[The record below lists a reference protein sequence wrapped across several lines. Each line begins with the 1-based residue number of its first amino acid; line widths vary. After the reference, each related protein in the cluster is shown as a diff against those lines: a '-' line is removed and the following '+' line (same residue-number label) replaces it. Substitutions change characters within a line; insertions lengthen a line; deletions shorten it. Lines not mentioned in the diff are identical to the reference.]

1 MTIQST
7 DRKAGPFLSGTA
19 LPFEFKVFSKEDIAV
34 IYTDAEGVEVVL
46 VLDSDYSVTLNADQD
61 DNPGGTATLTTSIV
75 SGDRANIIGDLAY
88 DQGTDIRNQGGFE
101 PEIIEDAL
109 DRATIQ
115 IQQLK
120 EITDRTLKTAPG
132 DSRTGDE
139 LLADIFEADASAAA
153 SAAAAEESAN
163 RVDLGALDQAVEDAE
178 AAQLGAQ
185 TAQGLS
191 EDARDQ
197 SQSFAVDAEESA
209 SLAEAAKAE
218 SQTARDAAFVNA
230 DVYAS
235 TAAGLAATTVGD
247 QFQVVDGLYVF
258 RYLHETGPVATEVA
272 RYPSASFV
280 AGLTLFPNSADA
292 DSNEL
297 AVFSR
302 IKSLRLYGADPS
314 KFYFVTNFFWKDV
327 GTRLNLTIAQAD
339 DESGTS
345 VASVAL
351 FSLGSGA
358 DAYTG
363 HQELIL
369 DPVSGSGI
377 SAAAVIDFSDS
388 SSFAIYAP
396 GSPEGYE
403 IRVLSKEVIQNNQ
416 AGEAVAQEQILST
429 LNNQSVAGWK
439 IPFVDTILND
449 YLIKA
454 VRSIWLYGADPANQY
469 IVSAFNFEQFA
480 GIPLT
485 RAIIDIKDLTNDVV
499 VCRYRYQVG
508 TAPSIADFLLE
519 MPTTIKLNDE
529 LLSPKTQVYA
539 VMEIDREAIT
549 AYATENPTTRVQGG
563 IHESRVMSDDRIADY
578 LDRDFWHET
587 IPVGAGQT
595 YTTLRG
601 ALEGLYRDG
610 SIGDFTCDRSH
621 YHNRILIDLIDDGE
635 YNATLLTIPEFVEV
649 RGNGR
654 DRTFIRKENND
665 PDALLE
671 AHLDTKFFD
680 CTIVSETGNGSSGS
694 GEYCIH
700 SDDFNNRVIG
710 GKAQNRRLRQKFKR
724 LRLVGGDDQDTWLYG
739 SGISSGQTMRFEDVI
754 LEHRNSS
761 PTFAALGIHNTG
773 PTLSVPDLTVSEKPA
788 FLELVGVRSLDM
800 SSVALYLQSLHTSAK
815 CCATLIDC
823 DFSMVV
829 QEIASGGEVIT
840 DRAADRFQWDIGGV
854 HSGPIRQSDPDGA
867 FVLATAAGATVT
879 GDASALIFGDIDEL
893 GRGELW
899 IKDGT
904 IKSLGSR
911 LGDCSSVSKT
921 LTINGVSHVFSTD
934 LTAVSNATIIAAING
949 SIPLNPVSEVD
960 IQLESFPDT
969 GFTRKALNDSGVTI
983 PKGRFVK
990 RTGQGT
996 IALAQPGD
1004 PIFGW
1009 AYRDILNGLVGNVV
1023 ITKQIAQDY
1032 IEGANSS
1039 TGSWGLST
1047 DGVLDYAATQKIG
1060 YTQGGVVY
1068 LF

>member
-1 MTIQST
+1 MPIDLNQKIQ
-7 DRKAGPFLSGTA
+7 
-19 LPFEFKVFSKEDIAV
+19 EFGD
-34 IYTDAEGVEVVL
+34 
-46 VLDSDYSVTLNADQD
+46 NADRVDQWVNDPEKYVDKNGQD
-61 DNPGGTATLTTSIV
+61 VKSIPKL
-75 SGDRANIIGDLAY
+75 I
-88 DQGTDIRNQGGFE
+88 
-101 PEIIEDAL
+101 
-109 DRATIQ
+109 
-115 IQQLK
+115 
-120 EITDRTLKTAPG
+120 
-132 DSRTGDE
+132 DE
-139 LLADIFEADASAAA
+139 LNVSVQATAAGVARDEAVEQAGISSTQAGISTTQAGIATAQALISTANASATAA
-153 SAAAAEESAN
+153 DTIAA
-163 RVDLGALDQAVEDAE
+163 
-178 AAQLGAQ
+178 
-185 TAQGLS
+185 
-191 EDARDQ
+191 
-197 SQSFAVDAEESA
+197 
-209 SLAEAAKAE
+209 
-218 SQTARDAAFVNA
+218 QTARDAAFVNA
-230 DVYAS
+230 DVYVS

-247 QFQVVDGLYVF
+247 QFQVVDGRFIL

-272 RYPSASFV
+272 RYPSASYV
-280 AGLTLFPNSADA
+280 AGLTLFPNSAGA
-292 DSNEL
+292 GSNEL

-327 GTRLNLTIAQAD
+327 GTRLNVTIAQAD

-358 DAYTG
+358 DTYTG
-363 HQELIL
+363 HQELTL

-377 SAAAVIDFSDS
+377 SASAVIDFSNS
-388 SSFAIYAP
+388 AAFAIYAS

-403 IRVLSKEVIQNNQ
+403 VRVLNKDVIQNNQ
-416 AGEAVAQEQILST
+416 AGEAVAQEQILET
-429 LNNQSVAGWK
+429 LNSTSVAGWK

-454 VRSIWLYGADPANQY
+454 IRSIWLYGVDPANQY

-480 GIPLT
+480 GTPLT

-499 VCRYRYQVG
+499 VCRYRYQVNS
-508 TAPSIADFLLE
+508 APLIADFLLGI
-519 MPTTIKLNDE
+519 PTTIKLSDE
-529 LLSPKTQVYA
+529 LLSPKTKVYA
-539 VMEIDREAIT
+539 VMEIDREIIT
-549 AYATENPTTRVQGG
+549 AYRTENPTTTVQGG
-563 IHESRVMSDDRIADY
+563 IHESRIMSDEQIADY

-587 IPVGAGQT
+587 IPVGAGQAF
-595 YTTLRG
+595 TTLRG
-601 ALEGLYRDG
+601 AMEGLYRNA

-621 YHNRILIDLIDDGE
+621 YHHRILIDLVDDGE
-635 YNATLLTIPEFVEV
+635 YNATFLNIPEFVEV

-700 SDDFNNRVIG
+700 SDDFNRRVFG

-773 PTLSVPDLTVSEKPA
+773 PTLSVPGLTVSEKPA

-800 SSVALYLQSLHTSAK
+800 SSVALYLQSLHVSAK

-867 FVLATAAGATVT
+867 FVLATTAGATVT
-879 GDASALIFGDIDEL
+879 GDASALIFGAIDEL

-899 IKDGT
+899 IKNGT
-904 IKSLGSR
+904 IKSLGNR

-921 LTINGVSHVFSTD
+921 LTINGVSHVFNTD
-934 LTAVSNATIIAAING
+934 LSAASNATIIAAINA

-969 GFTRKALNDSGVTI
+969 GFTRKGLNDSGVTI

-1009 AYRDILNGLVGNVV
+1009 VYRDILNGLVGNVV
-1023 ITKQIAQDY
+1023 ITKQIAQEY
-1032 IEGANSS
+1032 IQGANSS
-1039 TGSWGLST
+1039 TGSWGLSAG
-1047 DGVLDYAATQKIG
+1047 GVLDYGSVLKVG

-1068 LF
+1068 VGL